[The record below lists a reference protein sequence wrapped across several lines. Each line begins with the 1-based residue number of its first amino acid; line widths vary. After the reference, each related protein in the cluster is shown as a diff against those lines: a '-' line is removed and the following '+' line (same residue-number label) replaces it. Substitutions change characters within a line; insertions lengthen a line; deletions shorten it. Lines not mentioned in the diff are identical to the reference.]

1 MILIIMFTCL
11 LSLLSAWD
19 LLFEY
24 ACDRFID
31 IEDPD
36 DWEGR
41 EDEWCQA
48 QIEYA
53 CNFADERVNED
64 TDDAGAEE
72 DWEDDDD
79 CTHPSST
86 QSSDGAYYCDTCH
99 KITYDISDEEFA
111 QQHGDNFQNSDF
123 QGW

>member
-48 QIEYA
+48 QMEYA

-64 TDDAGAEE
+64 TDDGGAEE

-86 QSSDGAYYCDTCH
+86 QRADGAYYCDTCH
-99 KITYDISDEEFA
+99 TITYDISDQEFA
-111 QQHGDNFQNSDF
+111 QQQGGNFQNSDF